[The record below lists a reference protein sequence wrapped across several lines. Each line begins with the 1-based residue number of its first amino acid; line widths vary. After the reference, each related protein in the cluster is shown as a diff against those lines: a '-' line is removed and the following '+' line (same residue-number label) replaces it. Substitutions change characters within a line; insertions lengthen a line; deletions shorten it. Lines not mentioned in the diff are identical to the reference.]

1 MKRKLSHIFFPSC
14 NWGMNRLKDR
24 TELKFYFPKLYFCPT
39 KFVITNKIPELSCVS
54 LAGLLVNSRKC
65 KKICTKKTFSIEDFF
80 SKCKE
85 ILNGKLHFLCK
96 EKNLMIALQSPFFQK
111 DYGCSFVTKL
121 S

>member
-1 MKRKLSHIFFPSC
+1 
-14 NWGMNRLKDR
+14 MNRLKDR
-24 TELKFYFPKLYFCPT
+24 IELKFYFPKLYFRPT
-39 KFVITNKIPELSCVS
+39 KFAITNKIPELSCVS

-65 KKICTKKTFSIEDFF
+65 KKICTKKMFSIEDFF

-85 ILNGKLHFLCK
+85 
-96 EKNLMIALQSPFFQK
+96 KNLIITLQSLFFQK